1 MGRSTTRVVG
11 VDARARE
18 GRARAS
24 ASARERRDGV
34 GSRDASARGGAR
46 DGVRGDSTAAAS
58 AIAIECATRRS
69 CKKGALVFALFVG
82 FLDHGPVVVG
92 VVVGV
97 MFGVVG
103 GVMFGGGGVFS
114 GAMFGVG
121 VALVAL
127 VVRRR

>member
-1 MGRSTTRVVG
+1 MTTRSRRCRC
-11 VDARARE
+11 ARARE
-18 GRARAS
+18 GTRAS
-24 ASARERRDGV
+24 ERVGARETRRG
-34 GSRDASARGGAR
+34 GKSRRERAWGGAR
-46 DGVRGDSTAAAS
+46 DGVRGDSTAAS

>member
-1 MGRSTTRVVG
+1 MTTRG
-11 VDARARE
+11 RRCRCARARE
-18 GRARAS
+18 GTRAS
-24 ASARERRDGV
+24 ERGGAREARRG
-34 GSRDASARGGAR
+34 GKSRRERAWGGAR

-58 AIAIECATRRS
+58 AIAIEYATRRS

-92 VVVGV
+92 VVGGV

-103 GVMFGGGGVFS
+103 GVMFGGGGVFG
-114 GAMFGVG
+114 GAMFG

>member
-1 MGRSTTRVVG
+1 MPTRGRRCRC
-11 VDARARE
+11 ARARE
-18 GRARAS
+18 GTRAS
-24 ASARERRDGV
+24 EDVGAREARRG
-34 GSRDASARGGAR
+34 GKSRRERAWGGAR

-58 AIAIECATRRS
+58 AIAIEYATRRS

-103 GVMFGGGGVFS
+103 GVMFVVSGVFS